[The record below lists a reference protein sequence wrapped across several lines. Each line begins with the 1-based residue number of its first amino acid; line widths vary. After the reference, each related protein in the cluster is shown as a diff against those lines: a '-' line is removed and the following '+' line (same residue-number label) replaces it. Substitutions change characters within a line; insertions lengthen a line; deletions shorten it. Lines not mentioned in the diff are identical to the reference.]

1 MKRVDFDHG
10 SIIKSIIQTAL
21 PMLVAQVIN
30 LLYSIVDRIYIG
42 RMEGYGTQALGA
54 IGLCFPIVML
64 IGGFTNMFGLGG
76 APLFSIALGKGDKQK
91 ASAVLNT
98 AFRLEI
104 MVGIILMVS
113 CELCAS
119 EILTVFG
126 ATSKELVFAIPYIR
140 LYLIGTIFLMISTG
154 MNPYINAQGYSF
166 ISMESVLVGAVS
178 NIILDPLFI
187 FTLGL
192 GVNGAAIA
200 TVISQFLSMLFVLK
214 FLFDT
219 KNEFRLSFQ
228 KLFVFSYAK
237 EIVSLGLSPFVMQCT
252 NSIVSMVCNSV
263 LMKVGGTLYV
273 SVMTVISS
281 VRQLLDTPVL
291 AITEGSSPTIS
302 YNYGA
307 KRPKKVQDA
316 IILMTIIAIA
326 YTCLMWVLIEKFP
339 LLFIKTFSDDTVL
352 QQLALRPLHV
362 YFFAFVFQAFQYSG
376 QTIFKALNKK
386 KHTIF
391 FSLFRKVILVVPL
404 TYLLPYVFKMGID
417 GVFMADPI
425 SNFIGGLS
433 CFTIMLVTVIPEL
446 REMKRS
452 QHNNI

>member
-1 MKRVDFDHG
+1 MKKVDFAHG
-10 SIIKSIIQTAL
+10 SIIKNIMQTAV
-21 PMLVAQVIN
+21 PMLVAQAIS
-30 LLYSIVDRIYIG
+30 LLYNIVDRIYIG
-42 RMEGYGTQALGA
+42 RIEDYGTQALGS

-76 APLFSIALGKGDKQK
+76 APLFSIALGKNDKQK
-91 ASAVLNT
+91 ASAILNT

-104 MVGIILMVS
+104 IVGIILMIF
-113 CELCAS
+113 CELFVS
-119 EILTVFG
+119 EILITFG
-126 ATSKELVFAIPYIR
+126 ATEKELTFSIPYIR
-140 LYLIGTIFLMISTG
+140 LYLIGTLFLMISTG

-166 ISMESVLVGAVS
+166 ISMKSVLVGAIS

-192 GVNGAAIA
+192 GVSGAAIA
-200 TVISQFLSMLFVLK
+200 TVISQFLSMFFVLK

-219 KNEFRLSFQ
+219 KNEFRLFFH
-228 KLFVFSYAK
+228 KPFALPYVK

-252 NSIVSMVCNSV
+252 NSMVSVTCNSI
-263 LMKVGGTLYV
+263 LIKTGGTLYI

-307 KRPKKVQDA
+307 KRPKRVQDA
-316 IILMTIIAIA
+316 IILMTTIAIA
-326 YTCLMWVLIEKFP
+326 YTCLVWILIEKFP
-339 LLFIKTFSDDTVL
+339 LFFIKTFSNDIVL
-352 QQLALRPLHV
+352 QQLALRPLHL

-376 QTIFKALNKK
+376 QTVFKALNKK

-404 TYLLPYVFKMGID
+404 TYLLPYVFQMGTD
-417 GVFMADPI
+417 GVFMAEPI
-425 SNFIGGLS
+425 SNVIGGLS
-433 CFTIMLVTVIPEL
+433 CFIIMLVTVISEL
-446 REMKRS
+446 KEVKKS
-452 QHNNI
+452 VQ